1 MRKLLAAPVV
11 ILLCCS
17 AVFAQKPKAAF
28 GFKAGVNVSTF
39 RTAVDYSDF
48 DRNLKL
54 GQVFGAFVQIPVC
67 SSRFTIQPEFLYS
80 QMGAKGTSTA
90 FGEATFRY
98 NYFSMPVLVKYK
110 VAKTFN
116 VFAGVEADFLV
127 RARLKQLYKTS
138 TITYDIKDFDF
149 AYTAGVGASAKQ
161 WTFDLRYI
169 HGSQDVSPVADETTF
184 FNQAVQFTLGYK
196 LHRSTKKAKVA
207 KPKAA
212 KKSKK

>member
-1 MRKLLAAPVV
+1 MRKLLAASVV
-11 ILLCCS
+11 MLLCCPV
-17 AVFAQKPKAAF
+17 VFAQKQKASI
-28 GFKAGVNVSTF
+28 GFKAGVNVSSF

-90 FGEATFRY
+90 WGEATFRY
-98 NYFSMPVLVKYK
+98 NYFSMPILVKYK
-110 VAKTFN
+110 VVNSFH
-116 VFAGVEADFLV
+116 VDAGPELDFLV

-149 AYTAGVGASAKQ
+149 AYTAGVGAAAKQ

-169 HGSQDVSPVADETTF
+169 HGSQDVSPDADETTF

-196 LHRSTKKAKVA
+196 LSKKAKKA
-207 KPKAA
+207 KAPKKA
-212 KKSKK
+212 K

>member
-1 MRKLLAAPVV
+1 MRKLLAAMVAAM
-11 ILLCCS
+11 LCCS
-17 AVFAQKPKAAF
+17 FVFAQKTKATL
-28 GFKAGVNVSTF
+28 GFKAGVNVSSF
-39 RTAVDYSDF
+39 RTAVDYSYF
-48 DRNLKL
+48 DKNLKL

-80 QMGAKGTSTA
+80 QLGAKGTSTPY
-90 FGEATFRY
+90 GEATFRY
-98 NYFSMPVLVKYK
+98 NYFSIPVLVKYK
-110 VAKTFN
+110 VVNSFN
-116 VFAGVEADFLV
+116 VFAGAEADFLL

-169 HGSQDVSPVADETTF
+169 HGSQDVSPDADETTF

-196 LHRSTKKAKVA
+196 LHKKA
-207 KPKAA
+207 KAA
-212 KKSKK
+212 KKAK